1 MGLDFEIEAADL
13 DEQPLL
19 YEKPHRYVER
29 LAREKAQYFRNKR
42 HYKNHTILAA
52 DTSVVVDDTILNKP
66 TDMDEALEHL
76 TLLSGRSHVVLTA
89 ICVLPKKPQTHLST
103 ISENTVD
110 MRIITPAERQNY
122 WSTGEPIG
130 KAGSYAIQGL
140 GAMFIRRI
148 IGSYSGVM
156 GLPIF
161 ETSELLS
168 AAGIP
173 LTITSGRQMHTKLL
187 NNRMNPCY
195 VETDSL

>member
-1 MGLDFEIEAADL
+1 
-13 DEQPLL
+13 
-19 YEKPHRYVER
+19 
-29 LAREKAQYFRNKR
+29 
-42 HYKNHTILAA
+42 HTILAA

-76 TLLSGRSHVVLTA
+76 ALLSGRSHVVLTA
-89 ICVLPKKPQTHLST
+89 ICIVPKKSQTHLSS